1 MNKKPLETK
10 ETQEM
15 RKQRVRNSPSL
26 HTRVVESK
34 KLYNRKKDKAQMR
47 RDIEGQK

>member
-1 MNKKPLETK
+1 MSKKPLEAK

-26 HTRVVESK
+26 HTRIVESK
-34 KLYNRKKDKAQMR
+34 KTYNRKKEKALMLR
-47 RDIEGQK
+47 SKEN

>member
-1 MNKKPLETK
+1 MNKKPLEIK

-26 HTRVVESK
+26 HTRIVESK
-34 KLYNRKKDKAQMR
+34 KAYNRKKEKAQMLR
-47 RDIEGQK
+47 SKED